1 MLQAAAAVV
10 LFVSGWGTAQIGR
23 GVPVD
28 ERYML
33 LLWEGP
39 EFRADQSL
47 AEEYGTW
54 GRTVGE
60 SGIPISGDEL
70 GPSRRWWCADYVP
83 LN

>member
-1 MLQAAAAVV
+1 MV
-10 LFVSGWGTAQIGR
+10 LFLSGWGTAQIGR

-47 AEEYGTW
+47 AEEYATW

-70 GPSRRWWCADYVP
+70 GPSRRWWFADYVP

>member
-1 MLQAAAAVV
+1 
-10 LFVSGWGTAQIGR
+10 
-23 GVPVD
+23 
-28 ERYML
+28 ML